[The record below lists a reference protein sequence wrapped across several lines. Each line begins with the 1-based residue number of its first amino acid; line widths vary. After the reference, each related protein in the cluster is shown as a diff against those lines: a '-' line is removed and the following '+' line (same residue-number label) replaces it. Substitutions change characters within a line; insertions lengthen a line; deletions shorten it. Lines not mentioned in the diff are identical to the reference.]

1 MTIENSDVDV
11 INSTGNGSNGSHYI
25 ITDSDVN
32 FSGNVDH
39 GLSAGILQ
47 VTDSTITAENNGRCG
62 VIFTGDGSFVN
73 SDITITGT
81 KGISYW
87 NAGMRLYTAS
97 ASATIDKD
105 TKLTIEDNDVTGCS
119 WTVIPA

>member
-1 MTIENSDVDV
+1 IQNYKQDALEWDGGDGGYNVNITDSTFVSDHNRSGFTGTFYVTIENSDVDV

-47 VTDSTITAENNGRCG
+47 VTDSTITAKNNGRCG
-62 VIFTGDGSFVN
+62 VIFTGD
-73 SDITITGT
+73 
-81 KGISYW
+81 
-87 NAGMRLYTAS
+87 
-97 ASATIDKD
+97 
-105 TKLTIEDNDVTGCS
+105 
-119 WTVIPA
+119 